1 MKITKMIAA
10 VALTSVVMG
19 SCKNETTKTDETV
32 ATEQTQDQPAQLAT
46 ASFSIEGMHCEV
58 GCAAVIQKKLAK
70 LEGVQDA
77 KIDFEGKTATI
88 TYDAN
93 KQTPEIMV
101 QTVQNISGDYK
112 ISNVTSTPEKQDAG
126 I

>member
-1 MKITKMIAA
+1 MKINKMIAA
-10 VALTSVVMG
+10 IALTSVVMV
-19 SCKNETTKTDETV
+19 SCKNETAKEESTAT
-32 ATEQTQDQPAQLAT
+32 TEQTQDQPAQLAT

-58 GCAAVIQKKLAK
+58 GCAGVIQKKLAK
-70 LEGVQDA
+70 LEGVQNA
-77 KIDFEGKTATI
+77 QVDFEGKTATI

-112 ISNVTSTPEKQDAG
+112 ISNVTSTLEKQNAG

>member
-1 MKITKMIAA
+1 MKINKMIAA
-10 VALTSVVMG
+10 IALTSVVMV
-19 SCKNETTKTDETV
+19 SCKNETAKTEETV

-58 GCAAVIQKKLAK
+58 GCAGVIQKKLAK
-70 LEGVQDA
+70 LDGVQDA
-77 KIDFEGKTATI
+77 KVDFEGKTATI

-101 QTVQNISGDYK
+101 QTVQNISEDYK
-112 ISNVTSTPEKQDAG
+112 VSNVTSAPEKQDAG
-126 I
+126 K

>member
-1 MKITKMIAA
+1 MKITKMIVAI
-10 VALTSVVMG
+10 ALTSVVMV
-19 SCKNETTKTDETV
+19 SCKNETAKTEETV

-58 GCAAVIQKKLAK
+58 GCAGVIQKKLAK
-70 LEGVQDA
+70 LDGVQEA
-77 KIDFEGKTATI
+77 KVDFEGKTATI

-101 QTVQNISGDYK
+101 QTVQNISDDYK
-112 ISNVTSTPEKQDAG
+112 VSNVTSATEKQVAG
-126 I
+126 K

>member
-1 MKITKMIAA
+1 MKINKMIAA
-10 VALTSVVMG
+10 IALTSIVMV
-19 SCKNETTKTDETV
+19 SCKNENPKEEATV
-32 ATEQTQDQPAQLAT
+32 TTEQTQDQPAQLAT

-58 GCAAVIQKKLAK
+58 GCAGVIQKKLAK

-77 KIDFEGKTATI
+77 KVDFAGKTATI

-101 QTVQNISGDYK
+101 QTVQNISDDYK
-112 ISNVTSTPEKQDAG
+112 VSNVTSVPEKTNVG
-126 I
+126 T

>member
-1 MKITKMIAA
+1 MKINKMIAA
-10 VALTSVVMG
+10 IALSSIVMV
-19 SCKNETTKTDETV
+19 SCKNETPKEEATV
-32 ATEQTQDQPAQLAT
+32 TTEQTQDQPAQLAT

-58 GCAAVIQKKLAK
+58 GCAGVIQKKLAK

-77 KIDFEGKTATI
+77 KVDFAGKTATI

-101 QTVQNISGDYK
+101 QTVQNISDDYK
-112 ISNVTSTPEKQDAG
+112 VSNVTSVPEKTNVG
-126 I
+126 T

>member
-10 VALTSVVMG
+10 IAFTSIAMV
-19 SCKNETTKTDETV
+19 SCKNETPNEEVTV
-32 ATEQTQDQPAQLAT
+32 ATEQTPEQPAQLAT

-58 GCAAVIQKKLAK
+58 GCAGVIQKKLAK
-70 LEGVQDA
+70 LDGVQEA
-77 KIDFEGKTATI
+77 KVDFAGKTATI

-101 QTVQNISGDYK
+101 QTVQNISEDYK
-112 ISNVTSTPEKQDAG
+112 VSNVTSAPEKTTVG
-126 I
+126 S

>member
-10 VALTSVVMG
+10 IALTSVVMG

-32 ATEQTQDQPAQLAT
+32 ATEQTKDQPAQLAT

-58 GCAAVIQKKLAK
+58 GCAGIIQKKLAK
-70 LEGVQDA
+70 LEGVQNA
-77 KIDFEGKTATI
+77 EVDFKGKTATI

-112 ISNVTSTPEKQDAG
+112 ISNVTSTPEKQDVG